1 MIRFKGKFI
10 VVTAALL
17 VAMAPLLAG
26 EIKDEDFKVDLA
38 DESEVYVEFDFSIGN
53 LDIRPGPSDIVAHFI
68 GEYDERDFKYDF
80 DYNKK
85 EEFGDLVF
93 DVSVKNRGL
102 RDMDGKDNYWR
113 VELGNGVPMDLNIE
127 IGAADCRFDLSGVR
141 LKSLDLNIG
150 AADAD
155 VRFSE
160 RNPETLNKIKVD
172 VGASSLVMTELAN
185 SNFRFLEFDG
195 GVGSY
200 EIDFDGE
207 FDFEAEALISVG
219 LGSLDIFIPGNVG
232 VRLSADDGLFSSVD
246 FPRHKFREISDG
258 MWESKNWDEASG
270 HLELDIEV
278 GMGSID
284 ISYGR

>member
-1 MIRFKGKFI
+1 MLRIKGKFI
-10 VVTAALL
+10 VVTAAVL
-17 VAMAPLLAG
+17 VAMAPLLAD

-53 LDIRPGPSDIVAHFI
+53 LDIRPGSSEIVAHFI

-80 DYNKK
+80 DYNKR
-85 EEFGDLVF
+85 EGFGDLIF
-93 DVSVKNRGL
+93 EVSGRNHGFRE
-102 RDMDGKDNYWR
+102 MDGSDNYWR
-113 VELGNGVPMDLNIE
+113 IELGSGVPMDLNID
-127 IGAADCRFDLSGVR
+127 IGAADCRFDLGGVR
-141 LKSLDLNIG
+141 LKGLDLNIG

-155 VRFSE
+155 IRFSE
-160 RNPETLNKIKVD
+160 RNPEALSKITVD
-172 VGASSLVMTELAN
+172 AGASSLVMTELAN

-200 EIDFDGE
+200 EIDFDGQ

-232 VRLSADDGLFSSVD
+232 VRLSADDGFFSSVD
-246 FPRHKFREISDG
+246 FPRREFREISDG
-258 MWESKNWDEASG
+258 MWESKNWDEAAG
-270 HLELDIEV
+270 HLELDLEV

-284 ISYGR
+284 ISIGK